1 MRLSEVMRVLDDLAP
16 LRLAESWDNV
26 GLLVGDPA
34 ADVSCALF
42 TIDMTAEVL
51 AEARQKSCNLVV
63 AYHPTLFAPLKRV
76 TSESLIFK
84 AISDRIAIYA
94 PHTALDS
101 AKGGTNDV
109 LGDLLG
115 MGHSRAPLRAT
126 PSKDAEY
133 KLVTF
138 VPEERFEKVAHALFD
153 AGAGRIGDYSSCSFR
168 SPGRGTFFGEEG
180 TNPKVGRSGHR
191 EDVPELR
198 LETVVR
204 IADVSKVIAA
214 LRASHPYE
222 EPAFDLVRL
231 AARPEA
237 KHLGIGRVGDVAS
250 ISKAALV
257 AKIKKELGVDHLL
270 VAGSLDGDAKRV
282 AVTAGSC
289 GDLYKD
295 AIASGADVYLT
306 GEMRHHDALA
316 ASGKMTVVCA
326 LHSNSERAAMK
337 IFAANVKAK
346 TPSLEIAFSERDAD
360 PFRIA

>member
-1 MRLSEVMRVLDDLAP
+1 MRLSEVMRILDDLAP
-16 LRLAESWDNV
+16 LRLAEAWDNV
-26 GLLVGDPA
+26 GLLAGDPA
-34 ADVSCALF
+34 AEVTCALF
-42 TIDMTAEVL
+42 AIDMTAEVL

-63 AYHPTLFAPLKRV
+63 AYHPPLFAPLKRV

-84 AISDRIAIYA
+84 AISDQIAIFA

-109 LGDLLG
+109 LGDLVG
-115 MGHSRAPLRAT
+115 MGEARAALR
-126 PSKDAEY
+126 PSAMKDAEY

-138 VPEERFEKVAHALFD
+138 VPEDQFHKVSHALFD

-168 SPGRGTFFGEEG
+168 SPGRGTFFGEAG
-180 TNPKVGRSGHR
+180 TNPKVGSSGHR

-204 IADVSKVIAA
+204 IADVPEVVAA

-231 AARPEA
+231 AAPPEA
-237 KHLGIGRVGDVAS
+237 KHLGIGRVGDVAP
-250 ISKAALV
+250 IARTALV
-257 AKIKKELGVDHLL
+257 ERSRKVSAWITSSSR
-270 VAGSLDGDAKRV
+270 ARSTAIATRV

-295 AIASGADVYLT
+295 AIASRAEVYLT
-306 GEMRHHDALA
+306 GEMRHHDALD
-316 ASGKMTVVCA
+316 ASRKMTVVCA

-346 TPSLEIAFSERDAD
+346 TPSLEIAFSER
-360 PFRIA
+360 R